1 MSDHLEIVTID
12 GPSGVGKSTVSRRLA
27 AQLGYTYLDTGAMYR
42 AVALKCKKSNVDE
55 QDESAVSEILAHL
68 DLELLPARSER
79 DDVRVILDNED
90 VSDRIRTE
98 EISMLA
104 SAVSALPAVRR
115 SLTAM
120 QQKYGSSG
128 RIVAEGRDTGTV
140 VFPTAAWKFFLDA
153 APEERARR
161 RIKQLRKRGV
171 VVDEEEI
178 LRQILKRDRDDSER
192 TIAPLK
198 AAPDAVVIDSTRLKP
213 EEVIERMLETIRGR
227 TKKGR

>member
-1 MSDHLEIVTID
+1 
-12 GPSGVGKSTVSRRLA
+12 
-27 AQLGYTYLDTGAMYR
+27 
-42 AVALKCKKSNVDE
+42 
-55 QDESAVSEILAHL
+55 
-68 DLELLPARSER
+68 
-79 DDVRVILDNED
+79 
-90 VSDRIRTE
+90 
-98 EISMLA
+98 
-104 SAVSALPAVRR
+104 
-115 SLTAM
+115 M

-161 RIKQLRKRGV
+161 RINQLRKRGV

-213 EEVIERMLETIRGR
+213 EEVIKRMLETIQGR